1 MWHRARAQHRL
12 GEVEAPA
19 AVRGE
24 RGDERPE
31 PAVRVEP
38 DLPHRVEAVPLAR
51 HRHVLGAGEA
61 QPDRTAGQRGA
72 ERGDRGEAVRL
83 HLLAAEAAAHPQA
96 LHGDLVARQAQH
108 VGDDL
113 LGLARMLRARLDED
127 LPVLVDERERRVR
140 LQVEVLLPGELELA
154 LEDVGARVP
163 LRLGLAAAHGRPGA
177 LEALRRDRLGHR
189 DQRRQRL
196 VLDLDAARPEP
207 GGFEGLAEHPAHRVP
222 AEADLRR
229 EERLVVLHARVV
241 HAGHVGGGEHA
252 HHARHAERGLRA
264 QRRHARVRVRR
275 LHRVGVQR
283 AGVPVH
289 QVVRVQRQAGDVQV
303 GALVRHRHPDDGA
316 CRDGSQS
323 SVMPAP
329 RSRT

>member
-1 MWHRARAQHRL
+1 MWHSALASTGSERSRLQPPSAVSVATSAR
-12 GEVEAPA
+12 
-19 AVRGE
+19 
-24 RGDERPE
+24 E

-83 HLLAAEAAAHPQA
+83 HLLAAEPAAHPQA

-113 LGLARMLRARLDED
+113 LGLARVLRARLDED

-154 LEDVGARVP
+154 LEDVGTRVP

-196 VLDLDAARPEP
+196 VLDLDAAPP
-207 GGFEGLAEHPAHRVP
+207 
-222 AEADLRR
+222 
-229 EERLVVLHARVV
+229 
-241 HAGHVGGGEHA
+241 
-252 HHARHAERGLRA
+252 
-264 QRRHARVRVRR
+264 
-275 LHRVGVQR
+275 R
-283 AGVPVH
+283 AGRLRGTRRAPSTP
-289 QVVRVQRQAGDVQV
+289 RAR
-303 GALVRHRHPDDGA
+303 
-316 CRDGSQS
+316 GSRPPKGRAARRAS
-323 SVMPAP
+323 RPR
-329 RSRT
+329 RSRRARRRR